1 MESAGSLALLLASQ
15 RANVADASNKV
26 AMVSIS
32 SRYARV
38 LFLRALSRRPQWT
51 LVPRARVAEA
61 TLQLAE
67 YERIDFDAVFGPRQ
81 TRASCICIRKG
92 LTRKACLAQVVEQH
106 IRKHPASLLRGCVPE
121 TVVISTWDAFS
132 GTGWLSKQFGV
143 FDPSLAL
150 NECLS
155 EAYAVLDDKTRWVL
169 KPSIA
174 SKGAEVHVIRT
185 ASALKQAVSAWPDV
199 REWVLQRYVPN
210 LLLLDGGRKFHLR
223 VFVVVVGAL
232 RVFLMR
238 EYIAFFAAGAFDE
251 VDDGEWTHVTNAYH
265 QRGHAD
271 FDEARSFR
279 ASTELPAL
287 ACDALGL
294 SLEQAEREFLHEDG
308 RVLGGIARCLA
319 EVFGAQR
326 ASPNVFQPA
335 PQLFEHFGLDFLLDG
350 RLQPWLLEFNS
361 GPDLDQAGD
370 RLQPLIET
378 LVDGVVA
385 LGVDEADGAEG
396 FHCVFDEDWTRTM
409 TGKQRV
415 FDSSEPVVN
424 TL

>member
-1 MESAGSLALLLASQ
+1 MEAASGLALLVAS
-15 RANVADASNKV
+15 AAATPSASKV

-38 LFLRALSRRPQWT
+38 LFLRALQGRKQWT
-51 LVPRARVAEA
+51 LVPRSRVAEA

-67 YERIDFDAVFGPRQ
+67 YERIDYDAVFGPRQ

-106 IRKHPASLLRGCVPE
+106 LRKHPASLLRDCVPE

-155 EAYAVLDDKTRWVL
+155 EAYAALDGGNKRWVL

-185 ASALKQAVSAWPDV
+185 SGALKQAVSAWPDV
-199 REWVLQRYVPN
+199 REWVLQRYVPD

-238 EYIAFFAAGAFDE
+238 DYIAFFAAGAFDE
-251 VDDGEWTHVTNAYH
+251 VDDGEWMHVTNAYH

-279 ASTELPAL
+279 ACAELPAL

-294 SLEQAEREFLHEDG
+294 SLEQAEHEFLHEDG

-319 EVFGAQR
+319 EVFRAQR

-370 RLQPLIET
+370 RLRPLIET
-378 LVDGVVA
+378 LVNGVVA

-396 FHCVFDEDWTRTM
+396 FRCIFDEDWTRTM
-409 TGKQRV
+409 TGTQRV
-415 FDSSEPVVN
+415 FDSS
-424 TL
+424 TM